1 MRGST
6 TLCLLLA
13 LVAVAVLDVR
23 AVHHQRKAYARLQ
36 ALQQQRD
43 DLDGRWSRLL
53 LEYTTLARQD
63 RIAELARTRL
73 GMHEPAPEEI
83 LAVRL

>member
-1 MRGST
+1 MRGAT
-6 TLCLLLA
+6 ILFLLPA
-13 LVAVAVLDVR
+13 LVVAAVLNVG

-73 GMHEPAPEEI
+73 GMHQPAPEEI